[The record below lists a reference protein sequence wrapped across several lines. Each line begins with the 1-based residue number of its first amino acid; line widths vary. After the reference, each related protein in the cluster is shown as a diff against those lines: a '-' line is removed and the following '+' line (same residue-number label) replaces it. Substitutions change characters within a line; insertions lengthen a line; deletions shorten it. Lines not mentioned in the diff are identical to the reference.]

1 MRKIEDT
8 FEVLGALL
16 QRGEKMF
23 DSALAF
29 NRYRLEVVKSWP
41 DGQLKS
47 QLIASI
53 ESALRRHQGEREDRQ
68 PSKSKTPQ
76 NEVIPTDY

>member
-1 MRKIEDT
+1 
-8 FEVLGALL
+8 
-16 QRGEKMF
+16 MF
-23 DSALAF
+23 DTALAF

-53 ESALRRHQGEREDRQ
+53 ESALRRDQGEREELKSLN
-68 PSKSKTPQ
+68 SKGPQ
-76 NEVIPTDY
+76 LNIVIPSDY

>member
-1 MRKIEDT
+1 
-8 FEVLGALL
+8 
-16 QRGEKMF
+16 MF

-29 NRYRLEVVKSWP
+29 TRYRLEVVKSWP

-53 ESALRRHQGEREDRQ
+53 ESTLRRHQGEQEERK
-68 PSKSKTPQ
+68 PANSKGAQ
-76 NEVIPTDY
+76 LNVVIPSDH

>member
-1 MRKIEDT
+1 
-8 FEVLGALL
+8 
-16 QRGEKMF
+16 MF

-29 NRYRLEVVKSWP
+29 NRYRLEVIKSWP

-53 ESALRRHQGEREDRQ
+53 ESSLRRYEGEREERQ
-68 PSKSKTPQ
+68 PAKSKAAQ
-76 NEVIPTDY
+76 MNVVIPSDY

>member
-1 MRKIEDT
+1 
-8 FEVLGALL
+8 
-16 QRGEKMF
+16 MF
-23 DSALAF
+23 DSDLAF

-53 ESALRRHQGEREDRQ
+53 ESALRRHEGQLEQRR
-68 PSKSKTPQ
+68 PAKSRARKTSA
-76 NEVIPTDY
+76 VIPSDY

>member
-1 MRKIEDT
+1 
-8 FEVLGALL
+8 
-16 QRGEKMF
+16 MF

-53 ESALRRHQGEREDRQ
+53 ESTLRRHQGEREERK
-68 PSKSKTPQ
+68 PANSKGAQ
-76 NEVIPTDY
+76 LNVVIPADY

>member
-1 MRKIEDT
+1 
-8 FEVLGALL
+8 
-16 QRGEKMF
+16 MF

-47 QLIASI
+47 ELMASI
-53 ESALRRHQGEREDRQ
+53 ESTLRRYQVEREERKPADSKGAQ
-68 PSKSKTPQ
+68 LNVMIPS
-76 NEVIPTDY
+76 DH

>member
-1 MRKIEDT
+1 
-8 FEVLGALL
+8 
-16 QRGEKMF
+16 MF

-53 ESALRRHQGEREDRQ
+53 ESALRRQQGEREERQ
-68 PSKSKTPQ
+68 PAKSKAAQ
-76 NEVIPTDY
+76 MNVVIPSEY